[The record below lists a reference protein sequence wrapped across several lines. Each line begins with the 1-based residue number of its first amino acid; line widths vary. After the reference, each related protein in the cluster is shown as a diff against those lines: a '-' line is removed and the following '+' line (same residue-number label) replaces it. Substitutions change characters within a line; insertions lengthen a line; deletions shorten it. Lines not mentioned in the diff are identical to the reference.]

1 MAEIDKEKLRRAIV
15 NRGMVVPVVEY
26 DDGSQG
32 WGVPGLIMEP
42 IEAWQRLQAGAG
54 ENVARM
60 QRGLPF
66 DPQAAGDAFAV
77 TGAAAMGSVA
87 APKPSGAYVTS
98 GAPMKKVSEPK
109 GITAYHGSP
118 YDFDRFDISKMG
130 TGEGAQ
136 AYGPGLYFA
145 ESEGVARSYRDA
157 LQKGTPFTSFDDPE
171 YLFRSAFEE
180 GRGDPQ
186 RALSY
191 LEGEFRRKG
200 YDRPANSVQAGRAAA
215 MRAAIDR
222 INAGET
228 HTPTPGRMYEVR
240 INADPEDFLDW
251 DAPWASQPAA
261 VQRAMREA
269 GVHPE
274 RSGPF
279 GTKEIPDTPI
289 SISAGR
295 ALKDPQHM
303 IHETLK
309 EQSVPGIKYLDQG
322 SRGAGEG
329 SRNYVVF
336 DDSLISIVKK
346 YGIAGAAS
354 LYGVSELELMEAM
367 QEQGL

>member
-130 TGEGAQ
+130 SGEGAQ

-145 ESEGVARSYRDA
+145 EAEDVARNYRDNLQPMASQARDNPDNLMRTAFSVGRDAAGA
-157 LQKGTPFTSFDDPE
+157 LQ
-171 YLFRSAFEE
+171 
-180 GRGDPQ
+180 
-186 RALSY
+186 Y
-191 LEGEFRRKG
+191 LESEWRKWG
-200 YDRPANSVQAGRAAA
+200 YDRPQNDLQTYRAAA
-215 MRAAIDR
+215 MREAIER
-222 INAGET
+222 IKGGET
-228 HTPTPGRMYEVR
+228 AAKNRKTMYEVR

-289 SISAGR
+289 SISAER

-322 SRGAGEG
+322 SRAAGEG

-336 DDSLISIVKK
+336 DDKLIDIVKK
-346 YGIAGAAS
+346 YGIVGAAS

-367 QEQGL
+367 QERGL